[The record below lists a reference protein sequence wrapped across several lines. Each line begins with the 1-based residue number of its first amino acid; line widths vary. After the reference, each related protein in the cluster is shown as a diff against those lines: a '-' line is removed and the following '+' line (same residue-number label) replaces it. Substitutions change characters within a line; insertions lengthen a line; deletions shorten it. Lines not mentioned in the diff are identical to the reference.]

1 MAIKSQLLP
10 SIFAADVGNMNK
22 EIEKMNVANIE
33 LIHYDVMDNHFV
45 PNISFGSLFI
55 QQMMKAT
62 PNIKADIHLM
72 IELSPLWEEYLKLMP
87 YSLTIHME
95 AGSEELVK
103 SILKKIR
110 SKGVLAGLSIK
121 PATPISAIQNFV
133 DDIDLLLIMS
143 VEPGFSYQS
152 FIPESIQ
159 KIQEARELLGDN
171 IIIEADGGISSQ
183 NMKELKKA
191 GLDWFVMGGGF
202 FKEENVQQLITE
214 FDSLSSF

>member
-1 MAIKSQLLP
+1 MDNKKAQILP
-10 SIFAADVGNMNK
+10 SIFAANVSEMSE
-22 EIEKMNVANIE
+22 EIKKIQNAGIE

-45 PNISFGSLFI
+45 PNISFGHLFI
-55 QQMMKAT
+55 KQIMEVT

-72 IELSPLWEEYLKLMP
+72 IELTPLWEEYLKLNP
-87 YSLTIHME
+87 YSLTIHVE
-95 AGSEELVK
+95 AGTPILIK

-110 SKGVLAGLSIK
+110 EVGVRAGLSIK
-121 PATPISAIQNFV
+121 PATPLSSIKEFL

-143 VEPGFSYQS
+143 VEPGFSFQS

-159 KIQEARELLGDN
+159 KIKEARSLCGDN
-171 IIIEADGGISSQ
+171 IIIEADGGISRQ

-202 FKEENVQQLITE
+202 FKEENADILLSD
-214 FDSLSSF
+214 FHSL